1 MNLPAKSFSTTK
13 VTKSTKTDKM
23 SAEIEIQRASSASD
37 FPCDSDL
44 KRWASAALLDNG
56 KSSVVIRLVDSDE
69 SRQLNNDYRG
79 VDKPTNV
86 LSFPFEAPVEI
97 ADEFLGDVI
106 ICAPV
111 VEQQAR
117 QQNKPLQAHWA
128 HMVTHGMLH
137 LQGYDHQ
144 NNQQAE
150 EMERLEVEI
159 LATLGFPDPY

>member
-1 MNLPAKSFSTTK
+1 MT
-13 VTKSTKTDKM
+13 
-23 SAEIEIQRASSASD
+23 AEIELQLKTAAVNLPSSDD
-37 FPCDSDL
+37 F
-44 KRWASAALLDNG
+44 KQWASAALRDTQKN
-56 KSSVVIRLVDSDE
+56 SVVIRLVDSDE
-69 SRQLNNDYRG
+69 SRRLNNDYRG

-86 LSFPFEAPVEI
+86 LSFPFEAPAEI
-97 ADEFLGDVI
+97 ADEFLGDMI

-111 VEQQAR
+111 VEQEAR